1 MKKIITILLCL
12 FAMLLTLF
20 SGCAAIE
27 TDTSLSAI
35 LSEIRE
41 KTGITD
47 GLVLTDADLLEL
59 YGIEPADVADHACLS
74 SMNGIFPDEILM
86 LRAANEDA
94 LLRIQEKLDRRL
106 SEVLNQSK
114 SYDAASYAVAQ
125 KCRVD
130 VRGLYIALFVS
141 GQHEDMTRLYDAHY

>member
-1 MKKIITILLCL
+1 MKRSIVALLCL
-12 FAMLLTLF
+12 FVLLLALF
-20 SGCAAIE
+20 SGCAAKE
-27 TDTSLSAI
+27 PDTALSAI

-41 KTGITD
+41 ETGIAD

-59 YGIEPADVADHACLS
+59 YGIETADVADHACLS

-86 LRAANEDA
+86 IRAANEDA
-94 LLRIQEKLDRRL
+94 LSRIREKLDRRL

-125 KCRVD
+125 KCQVD

-141 GQHEDMTRLYDAHY
+141 AQHEDMTALYDAHF

>member
-1 MKKIITILLCL
+1 MKRSIIALLLL
-12 FAMLLTLF
+12 FVLLLTLL
-20 SGCAAIE
+20 SGCAAKE
-27 TDTSLSAI
+27 PDTSLSAI

-41 KTGITD
+41 ETGISE
-47 GLVLTDADLLEL
+47 GLILTDTDLLEL
-59 YGIEPADVADHACLS
+59 YGIEVTDVADHACLS

-86 LRAANEDA
+86 IRAANEEA
-94 LLRIQEKLDRRL
+94 LSRIQDKLDRRL

-125 KCRVD
+125 KCQVN

-141 GQHEDMTRLYDAHY
+141 AQHEEMSRIYDAHF